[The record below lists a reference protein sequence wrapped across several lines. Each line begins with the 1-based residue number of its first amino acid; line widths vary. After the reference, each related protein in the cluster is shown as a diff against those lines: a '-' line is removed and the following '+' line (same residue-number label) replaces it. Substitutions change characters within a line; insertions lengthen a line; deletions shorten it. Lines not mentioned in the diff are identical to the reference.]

1 MGSASFPSVMVMA
14 DTVEAGRFGRVR
26 AFRARV
32 RRTASGR
39 LAWRIAITVL
49 GGVIIAGGIVLLPLP
64 GPGWLIIFA
73 GLGLLATEY
82 EWARRLLQYAKAR
95 VAQWTAWISS
105 RGPGTKALAG
115 LAGLILLAALVAA
128 AWWAYGR

>member
-1 MGSASFPSVMVMA
+1 MVMA
-14 DTVEAGRFGRVR
+14 DTAEAGRFGRVR

-32 RRTASGR
+32 RRTPAGR
-39 LAWRIAITVL
+39 LAWRIAVTAL
-49 GGVIIAGGIVLLPLP
+49 GVVIIAGGIALLPLP

-82 EWARRLLQYAKAR
+82 EWARRLLHYAR
-95 VAQWTAWISS
+95 AQVTRWTAWISS
-105 RGPGTKALAG
+105 RGPVTKALAG
-115 LAGLILLAALVAA
+115 MACLLFLAALAAA